1 MDHTIGAK
9 VTQETNLTF
18 DILIRG
24 RFKNQYRTGLHKQLL
39 AIRRIARGSL
49 ERQCLIFVDR
59 HNTPLAPIR
68 VIVVNP
74 EIRERFVAS
83 PVDKG

>member
-1 MDHTIGAK
+1 MAISIAPYVLQVLLHDIMFLHTDRQTPPQVIGPEGELLLDHTIGAK

-39 AIRRIARGSL
+39 AIRRITL
-49 ERQCLIFVDR
+49 
-59 HNTPLAPIR
+59 
-68 VIVVNP
+68 
-74 EIRERFVAS
+74 
-83 PVDKG
+83 